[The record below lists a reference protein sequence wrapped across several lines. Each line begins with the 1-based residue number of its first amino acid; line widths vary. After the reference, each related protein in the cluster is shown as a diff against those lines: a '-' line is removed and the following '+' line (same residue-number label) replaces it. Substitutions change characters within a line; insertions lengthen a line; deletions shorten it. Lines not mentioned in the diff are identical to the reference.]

1 MSAADYNPKSR
12 YQRLLALLAEL
23 NGFGLSNSQ
32 ISLSM
37 GKQRGYISN
46 LLYRT
51 STNADAR
58 IPQDFVDYF
67 QIRFNVNPAW
77 LRAGEGEM
85 FLAGGKKN
93 HFADGGFIVQLQHL
107 PPEAQ
112 ESIKDLVKTLYRLS
126 QK

>member
-1 MSAADYNPKSR
+1 MQE

-51 STNADAR
+51 STNTDAK

-85 FLAGGKKN
+85 FLSGGKKN
-93 HFADGGFIVQLQHL
+93 HFADGGFIVQLQRL

>member
-1 MSAADYNPKSR
+1 MQE

-23 NGFGLSNSQ
+23 DGFRLSISQ

-37 GKQRGYISN
+37 GKRRGYISN

-51 STNADAR
+51 STNADAK
-58 IPQDFVDYF
+58 IPKDFIDYF

-85 FLAGGKKN
+85 FLPGGKKN
-93 HFADGGFIVQLQHL
+93 HFATGGFIVQLQRL